1 MRGMAVFALLAKLD
15 LVICQNVR
23 CSEVLVVH
31 VYTHTQST
39 KRINV
44 DAAFMRVVVHLSDVV
59 LM

>member
-1 MRGMAVFALLAKLD
+1 MAVFAILAKCDL

-31 VYTHTQST
+31 AHTHTQST
-39 KRINV
+39 TRMNV
-44 DAAFMRVVVHLSDVV
+44 DAAFMRVVVHLSDLV